1 MSLTKQSAWAIFEG
15 EKLGKAEATS
25 ALNRLT
31 KPEFEAYQCYAEDFD
46 LAVAKIGVEAQNEAA
61 KLWEDAPT
69 TRGYLEAIKPYH
81 WGAEEY
87 RILVNVFEGS
97 KYEQLHLAAQFRIAN
112 HQLLLDLAKASL

>member
-1 MSLTKQSAWAIFEG
+1 MSLTKQSAWTIFEG

-61 KLWEDAPT
+61 KLWEDRPA
-69 TRGYLEAIKPYH
+69 TRKMLEFIKPYH
-81 WGAEEY
+81 WTAYHYEE
-87 RILVNVFEGS
+87 LVSVFKGS
-97 KYEQLHLAAQFRIAN
+97 KFEQLHLSAQFRIAN

>member
-61 KLWEDAPT
+61 KIWEDNPILVAD
-69 TRGYLEAIKPYH
+69 LQSIKPYL
-81 WGAEEY
+81 WTAQNYEQ
-87 RILVNVFEGS
+87 LVNVFRGS